1 MAGNGFDALKR
12 LRDAVDAGR
21 PFQVAILDMQMPQLD
36 GITLARLIRADPKI
50 AETPMLMMSSAGQNG
65 EALAALGI
73 QDSLSKPVR
82 QSHLHEALVR
92 IVHRRTLRVQRPAPV
107 RAAPNATQAP
117 ESRIR
122 LRGHVLLVED
132 NAINQRVALSMLT
145 RLGLTADVAD
155 DGRKALTAA
164 ARGRYD
170 LILMDCQMPNMDGF
184 EASAELRRREEQ
196 EGCPRTRIVALTA
209 NVMQGDR
216 ERCFAA
222 GMDDYIPKPLK
233 LERLADVLGQ
243 WMQTEPAVSEPCDPE
258 GEDPDVIQLAV
269 DPDALDN
276 LKDLMGEDYERF
288 LDLVL
293 AKTEDLMKT
302 LQEAVDGG
310 DAGRLATAAH
320 ALKGSAGNLG
330 ATRLFELAGRLE
342 QKGREG
348 DSRDV
353 AHLLEQAQCA
363 QRKVSND
370 LRRLRTLE
378 SAK

>member
-1 MAGNGFDALKR
+1 
-12 LRDAVDAGR
+12 
-21 PFQVAILDMQMPQLD
+21 
-36 GITLARLIRADPKI
+36 
-50 AETPMLMMSSAGQNG
+50 
-65 EALAALGI
+65 
-73 QDSLSKPVR
+73 
-82 QSHLHEALVR
+82 
-92 IVHRRTLRVQRPAPV
+92 
-107 RAAPNATQAP
+107 
-117 ESRIR
+117 
-122 LRGHVLLVED
+122 
-132 NAINQRVALSMLT
+132 MLT

-184 EASAELRRREEQ
+184 EASAELRRREEH
-196 EGCPRTRIVALTA
+196 EGRPRTRIVALTA

-243 WMQTEPAVSEPCDPE
+243 WMQTEPAVSERCDPE
-258 GEDPDVIQLAV
+258 GEDPDAIQLAV

-276 LKDLMGEDYERF
+276 LKDLLGDDYERF

-302 LQEAVDGG
+302 LQEAVDGA

-330 ATRLFELAGRLE
+330 AIRLFELAGHLE
-342 QKGREG
+342 QKGSEG

-353 AHLLEQAQCA
+353 ARLLEQAKCA
-363 QRKVSND
+363 QRKVSDD
-370 LRRLRTLE
+370 LRRLRAVE
-378 SAK
+378 SSK